1 MKKLFIF
8 ILCLITL
15 SGCQTQE
22 EIKKQKEQEE
32 LNKIKNEVQ
41 NSEIPEEVKTW
52 TYDVKTKK
60 LSTVFCIST
69 SKKCADFKT
78 ILEELKTE
86 YNIDY
91 YYFEVDKIDDN
102 VKKHYKD
109 YFELK
114 DYTGYLPYTIIS
126 NKDKLITTKTDVLK
140 KEELLSLFEEKKL
153 DNVDESIKKDT
164 E

>member
-78 ILEELKTE
+78 TLEAG
-86 YNIDY
+86 NIW
-91 YYFEVDKIDDN
+91 
-102 VKKHYKD
+102 H
-109 YFELK
+109 
-114 DYTGYLPYTIIS
+114 IS
-126 NKDKLITTKTDVLK
+126 RIMQFQHCAVCQMHFIGHRRRCCNQI
-140 KEELLSLFEEKKL
+140 
-153 DNVDESIKKDT
+153 
-164 E
+164 